1 MSLQLVVIAGP
12 DAGKTFTLQ
21 SGPDLM
27 LGRGSSSLYRLTD
40 PRASRSHCQ
49 ITLEGD
55 RATLL
60 DNDSSSGT
68 FINGAK
74 VKTHVLKLG
83 DVIQIGDTQLRLHMG
98 DFPLDVALAAIE
110 PAPASAP
117 AAAATAVEKLAA
129 LSGQRLAHYDIGPV
143 IGHGSTGTVFHATD
157 SKDGKSVALK
167 VMLPEFSKNEEEMQR
182 FVRAMKTALPLRHP
196 NIITLYGAGKAGPHC
211 WIAMEYIAGEVMTQV
226 IERIGVA
233 GMLDWRYA
241 YKVAVHIGRAL
252 AYAHGQQIIHR
263 NVTPRNVMLQAT
275 DKVVKLG
282 DLMIA
287 KALGGALAEQITR
300 PGQIVGDVA
309 FMSPERTRGLAEVDG
324 RSDIYGLGATVY
336 ALLSGRPPFEGK
348 TLIEMITRIRQ
359 TEPVPPTKFQMSIPS
374 AFEGIVLKML
384 AKRPEDRY
392 AAADRLVAE
401 LERVGKS
408 QGMAV

>member
-1 MSLQLVVIAGP
+1 VSLQLIVIAGP
-12 DAGKTFTLQ
+12 DEGKTFTLQ
-21 SGPDLM
+21 SGPELM

-40 PRASRSHCQ
+40 ARASRSHCQ

-55 RATLL
+55 QATLL

-68 FINGAK
+68 FING
-74 VKTHVLKLG
+74 VKLKQHVLKLG
-83 DVIQIGDTQLRLHMG
+83 DVIRVGDTQLRVQMG

-110 PAPASAP
+110 PVAAPALAP
-117 AAAATAVEKLAA
+117 HAALVDKLAA
-129 LSGQRLAHYDIGPV
+129 LSGQTLGHYDIGPI
-143 IGHGSTGTVFHATD
+143 IGQGSSGVVFHATD
-157 SKDGKSVALK
+157 TKDNRSVALK
-167 VMLPEFSKNEEEMQR
+167 VLLPEFSRNEEEMQR
-182 FVRAMKTALPLRHP
+182 FVRAMKTVLPFRHP
-196 NIITLYGAGKAGPHC
+196 NIISLYGAGKTGAYC

-233 GMLDWRYA
+233 GMLDWRYGFR
-241 YKVAVHIGRAL
+241 VAVHIGRAL
-252 AYAHGQQIIHR
+252 AYAHAQQIIHR

-300 PGQIVGDVA
+300 PGQLVGDVA
-309 FMSPERTRGLAEVDG
+309 FMSPERSRGLAEIDG

-336 ALLSGRPPFEGK
+336 ALLTGRPPFEGS
-348 TLIEMITRIRQ
+348 TLIELITRIRQ
-359 TEPVPPTKFQMSIPS
+359 IEPVAPTKFQMSIPPG
-374 AFEGIVLKML
+374 FEGVVLKML

-392 AAADRLVAE
+392 SSADKLIAE
-401 LERVGKS
+401 LERIGKI
-408 QGMAV
+408 QGVAV